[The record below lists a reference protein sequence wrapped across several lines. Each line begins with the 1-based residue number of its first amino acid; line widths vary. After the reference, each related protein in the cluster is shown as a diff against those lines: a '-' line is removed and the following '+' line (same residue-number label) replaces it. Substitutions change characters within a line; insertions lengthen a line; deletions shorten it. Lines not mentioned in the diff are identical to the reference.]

1 MRDFKD
7 IIKDIGNT
15 QYIQQGADGF
25 RLITLRNDTPIS
37 VIVSKG
43 AGWEHA
49 SFAPL
54 EENSILSWEDMCYFK
69 DMIWNSD
76 EAVIQIHPPKD
87 EYVNNKNNCLHL
99 WRCYYKDM
107 TLPPSVLVGVRKGQ
121 TEKEF
126 MKELKEAYESVG
138 EVSPV

>member
-25 RLITLRNDTPIS
+25 RLITLRNDIPIS
-37 VIVSKG
+37 VIVSRG

-49 SFAPL
+49 SFSPL

-126 MKELKEAYESVG
+126 MKELKEA
-138 EVSPV
+138 